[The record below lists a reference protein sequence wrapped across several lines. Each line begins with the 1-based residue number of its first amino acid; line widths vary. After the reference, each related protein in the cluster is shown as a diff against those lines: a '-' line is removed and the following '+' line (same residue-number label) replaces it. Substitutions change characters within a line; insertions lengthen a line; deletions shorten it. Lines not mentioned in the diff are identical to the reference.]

1 MPVMNGGDF
10 KNCNMG
16 TALTNLYYYILDKKL
31 ITGDEHVNTQPFSSV
46 PTIQSISF
54 NPFADLNDFEVIRCK
69 FNSEKFGDTSGKQ
82 AYVYRIKHQNVNR
95 KTLKEIPLF
104 NSLKDGILNDITF
117 SS

>member
-31 ITGDEHVNTQPFSSV
+31 INGDEHVNTQPFSSV

-54 NPFADLNDFEVIRCK
+54 NPFADLNDFEI
-69 FNSEKFGDTSGKQ
+69 
-82 AYVYRIKHQNVNR
+82 IM
-95 KTLKEIPLF
+95 
-104 NSLKDGILNDITF
+104 
-117 SS
+117 